1 MWWGCQSLRRI
12 NAHPTP
18 PEAAALNL
26 AETWVREPEDH
37 HRRTALDFGLNGNS
51 KLPAT
56 WMALAAGWSGGSLAP
71 REFGGMPPAPDQAAR
86 AIRAGL
92 LIALSR
98 LSSADTPKL
107 MKPCVEDGIKLA
119 GGRD

>member
-1 MWWGCQSLRRI
+1 MGLSVGATNLPASDFPQV
-12 NAHPTP
+12 
-18 PEAAALNL
+18 AALNL
-26 AETWVREPEDH
+26 AEAWLGEPEDH
-37 HRRTALDFGLNGNS
+37 HRRAALDFGLAGNS

-92 LIALSR
+92 LIALARMPNSD
-98 LSSADTPKL
+98 APKL
-107 MKPCVEDGIKLA
+107 MKICVESGIGLA
-119 GGRD
+119 EGKS